1 MGKRI
6 HHLREASEDD
16 VAQLRTLSSSRTQP
30 YRTVQRAKLI
40 VSLIDDKTLT
50 AAQAAKQAGFKS
62 SISGACWVKRFNE
75 KGIQGNL
82 LINRKVANRVFTQ
95 RRCGAN

>member
-50 AAQAAKQAGFKS
+50 AA
-62 SISGACWVKRFNE
+62 
-75 KGIQGNL
+75 
-82 LINRKVANRVFTQ
+82 
-95 RRCGAN
+95 